1 LNEKLIYRK
10 EREQKE
16 RVVSAGGS
24 KNEEAGIESKV
35 EEGVGYDNGVG

>member
-1 LNEKLIYRK
+1 VGVWGCPP
-10 EREQKE
+10 